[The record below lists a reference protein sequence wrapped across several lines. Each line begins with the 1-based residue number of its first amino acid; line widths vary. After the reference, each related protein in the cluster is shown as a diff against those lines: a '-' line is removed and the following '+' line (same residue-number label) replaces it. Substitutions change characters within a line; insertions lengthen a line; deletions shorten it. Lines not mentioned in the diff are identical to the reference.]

1 MRYLLSLLILL
12 NIADAVLTNI
22 VVGHGLGN
30 EGNPFLLGLV
40 GEPIFIILKIV
51 GALVC
56 AFILWDIHRRH
67 PRLAFLSTSV
77 CVAFYIAVVTWNST
91 VFLL

>member
-1 MRYLLSLLILL
+1 MKYLLGLLILL
-12 NIADAVLTNI
+12 NIADAVLTNV
-22 VVGHGLGN
+22 VVGLGLGN

-40 GEPIFIILKIV
+40 GGPGFIIIKVI
-51 GALVC
+51 GALIC

-67 PRLAFLSTSV
+67 PRLAFVSTSV
-77 CVAFYIAVVTWNST
+77 FVAFYTGVVTWNSA